1 MYLTEEEFKI
11 LQGLKFGLSFTEISK
26 ELNKSLRTC
35 DPRIDSLYQKYGV
48 IDRLELSK
56 KADLKKVTVANIEEI
71 PYWEYEGTQLVQSI
85 PICKKAV
92 ENIISLLLQVE
103 DDKKEFKIIYTAN
116 KLNKFWLFDNGVEK
130 IYLYRQK
137 PILVKKYF

>member
-11 LQGLKFGLSFTEISK
+11 LQGLKLGLSFTEISK
-26 ELNKSLRTC
+26 ELNKPLRTC
-35 DPRIDSLYQKYGV
+35 DPRIDSLYQKYRV

-92 ENIISLLLQVE
+92 ENLSL
-103 DDKKEFKIIYTAN
+103 IHI
-116 KLNKFWLFDNGVEK
+116 
-130 IYLYRQK
+130 
-137 PILVKKYF
+137 